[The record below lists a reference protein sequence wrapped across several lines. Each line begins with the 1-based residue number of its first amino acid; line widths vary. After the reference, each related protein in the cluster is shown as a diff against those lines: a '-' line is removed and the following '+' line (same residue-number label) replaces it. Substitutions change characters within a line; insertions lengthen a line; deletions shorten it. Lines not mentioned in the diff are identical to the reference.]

1 MYLQQ
6 TCSQGQ
12 TLMNQTGPPLGE
24 GRVPLQI
31 LSNISH
37 NQFEGLKYI
46 EWLIISTKKLSQQ
59 WQRHISQKHTQQH
72 DLYQSALLGGGWGGR
87 ERERGWEGKKDISLQ
102 QVFLTL
108 NQHCQVQWDRT
119 NILCQTN
126 IQIFSQIHANI
137 WFLWTHRQENVP
149 GVLPN
154 FPILFWIAFQIFC
167 SERFWSVQTIPFFYN
182 IHVNRHSLIPAFL
195 TVDLFLTE
203 SHLECCLLL
212 KRI

>member
-1 MYLQQ
+1 MSSLNVAV
-6 TCSQGQ
+6 THKKEWSAIAKSKLFIFC
-12 TLMNQTGPPLGE
+12 PLINYIQLC
-24 GRVPLQI
+24 VPCLARKR
-31 LSNISH
+31 
-37 NQFEGLKYI
+37 ER
-46 EWLIISTKKLSQQ
+46 W
-59 WQRHISQKHTQQH
+59 
-72 DLYQSALLGGGWGGR
+72 
-87 ERERGWEGKKDISLQ
+87 ERERNISLQ

-126 IQIFSQIHANI
+126 IYIFSQIHANI

-154 FPILFWIAFQIFC
+154 FPILFWIAFQIFR